1 MHRRKSRVKVY
12 RESWNKRIDL
22 LISDPKTV
30 LRKRWTTSLAQT
42 KRPKWLARVR
52 SIPASNFAR
61 VPWADKFDFGMY
73 RRAKKQA
80 RRKPKRETR
89 RSSAPPQ
96 LEPGAPT
103 DLQLMHA
110 IQSQDPEALSQL
122 YDRYNGIL
130 KALILR
136 VIHNEA
142 EADDLL
148 QEIFMEIWNQARNFS
163 AQKGKPLG
171 WMVTLA
177 RRRAIDGLRKKQAY
191 ARAEQRLQSETEQ
204 QPDAWVHN
212 ATEEEIALSD
222 TRFLIR
228 KVINGLPPA
237 QQQAIDLAFFRG
249 MSQREI
255 AAKTNTPLGTVKTR
269 LELGLKKIYDGLKEL
284 KDEL

>member
-1 MHRRKSRVKVY
+1 MHLKTKKRLRAVK
-12 RESWNKRIDL
+12 
-22 LISDPKTV
+22 PKTE
-30 LRKRWTTSLAQT
+30 KRARAVKLKT
-42 KRPKWLARVR
+42 KR
-52 SIPASNFAR
+52 
-61 VPWADKFDFGMY
+61 
-73 RRAKKQA
+73 RAA
-80 RRKPKRETR
+80 APKPKRPQF
-89 RSSAPPQ
+89 SAPPQ
-96 LEPGAPT
+96 LEPGAPS
-103 DLQLMHA
+103 DLELMQA
-110 IQSQDPEALSQL
+110 IQASDADALSQL

-136 VIHNEA
+136 VVHNEA

-148 QEIFMEIWNQARNFS
+148 QEIFMEIWNQAKNFS

-191 ARAEQRLQSETEQ
+191 ARAEERLQNEVEQ

-212 ATEEEIALSD
+212 ATEEAIVLSD
-222 TRFLIR
+222 TRVLIR
-228 KVINGLPPA
+228 KVISGLPPA

-269 LELGLKKIYDGLKEL
+269 LELGLKKIYHGLKEL
-284 KDEL
+284 RDEL